1 MLTAIYARKST
12 EQTGVSDEEKSVTRQ
27 IEHAKLYAAKKGW
40 TISEELIFKDEGISG
55 AEFLKRPGFLQL
67 MNASALKPRPA
78 FQCLIMSEESRLG
91 REQIETAYA
100 LKQIIDAGVRV
111 FYYIEDRERRMDS
124 ALDKMQMALCGFAA
138 EMQRERGKQQTYDAL
153 LKKAKAGHVTGGK
166 VFGYDNQDILS
177 AEGTR
182 QHVVR
187 VINEGQAAVV
197 HRIFEMFQERTGL
210 SRIAKQ
216 LNEEQVSPPRGN
228 AGWCPTA
235 IREILLR
242 PLYRGVIVWG
252 ELQWIERGG
261 TKLRRRRAVE
271 DLITV
276 DAPELRIVH
285 EELWNAVQERFRE
298 AKSLSDQYQRK
309 IVFRDKESDYLLS
322 GLARCAH
329 CGGPIEAL
337 GKDYARRKGRTYGC
351 AYHRK
356 RGTAVCRNAVRINQ
370 DRIDKALLHAIGD
383 ALDERILELAIEKAL
398 LQLRTGDTDRLTRRQ
413 SIERELSLIEAYEK
427 NLVDAI
433 AKGQHM
439 DPLLAKLQ
447 AGEARK
453 KGLIAELG
461 QLTRPA
467 DVVTLDEAR
476 LKRELRTRI
485 ADAKGLLGRQ
495 RTEARQILRKLL
507 DQPLQFEA
515 FEDEGGKK
523 GYKVTGR
530 GSYLQLLPGLFAGVS
545 PSVVSPTGFEPVL
558 LP

>member
-1 MLTAIYARKST
+1 MMLAAIYARKST

-40 TISEELIFKDEGISG
+40 RVSDELIFVDDGISG
-55 AEFLKRPGFLQL
+55 AEFVKRPGFIRL
-67 MNASALKPRPA
+67 MNALKPRPA
-78 FQCLIMSEESRLG
+78 FQFLIMSEESRLG
-91 REQIETAYA
+91 RESIETSYA
-100 LKQIIDAGVRV
+100 LKQIMDADVRV
-111 FYYIEDRERRMDS
+111 FFYLENRERTLDNAMDKVMLS
-124 ALDKMQMALCGFAA
+124 LTNFAS
-138 EMQRERGKQQTYDAL
+138 EFERERASLRAFDKSLG
-153 LKKAKAGHVTGGK
+153 KAKAGHVTGGK
-166 VFGYDNQDILS
+166 VFGYDNRDILS
-177 AEGTR
+177 AEGIR
-182 QHVVR
+182 QHVIR
-187 VINEGQAAVV
+187 VINEGQAAIV
-197 HRIFEMFQERTGL
+197 RQIFKMFQERMGL

-216 LNEEQVSPPRGN
+216 LNNEQVSPPRGN
-228 AGWCPTA
+228 SGWCPTA

-242 PLYRGVIVWG
+242 PLYRGTIVWG
-252 ELQWIERGG
+252 ELQKFIRGG
-261 TKLRRRRAVE
+261 TKRRRRRAVE

-276 DAPELRIVH
+276 DAPELRIVP
-285 EELWNAVQERFRE
+285 EELWNAVQDRFKA
-298 AKSLSDQYQRK
+298 AKSLSDHYQRK
-309 IVFRDKESDYLLS
+309 VVFRDKESSYLLS
-322 GLARCAH
+322 GLARCLH

-356 RGTAVCRNAVRINQ
+356 RGAAVCRNAVRINQ

-398 LQLRTGDTDRLTRRQ
+398 HQLRAGDTDRLTRRQ

-439 DPLLAKLQ
+439 DPLLAKLT
-447 AGEARK
+447 AEEARK
-453 KGLIAELG
+453 KDLIAELD
-461 QLTRPA
+461 QFTRPA

-523 GYKVTGR
+523 GYTVTGR

>member
-1 MLTAIYARKST
+1 MLAAIYARKST
-12 EQTGVSDEEKSVTRQ
+12 EQTGVGDEEKSVTRQ
-27 IEHAKLYAAKKGW
+27 IEHAKAYASKKGW
-40 TISEELIFKDEGISG
+40 QVSDELIFVDDGISG
-55 AEFLKRPGFLQL
+55 AEFIKRPEFIRL
-67 MNASALKPRPA
+67 MNTLKPRPA
-78 FQCLIMSEESRLG
+78 FQFLIMSEESRLG

-100 LKQIIDAGVRV
+100 LKQILDAGVRV
-111 FYYIEDRERRMDS
+111 FFYLEDRERTLDS
-124 ALDKMQMALCGFAA
+124 ALDKVMLFLTGFAA
-138 EMQRERGKQQTYDAL
+138 EMERERAKQRTYDAML
-153 LKKAKAGHVTGGK
+153 RKAKAGHVTGGK
-166 VFGYDNQDILS
+166 VFGYDNHEVQTPDGRRL
-177 AEGTR
+177 
-182 QHVVR
+182 HVLR

-197 HRIFEMFQERTGL
+197 RKIFEMFQERMGP

-228 AGWCPTA
+228 TGWCPTA

-252 ELQWIERGG
+252 ELQKVERGG
-261 TKLRRRRAVE
+261 TKQRRRRAVE

-276 DAPELRIVH
+276 DAPELRIVP
-285 EELWNAVQERFRE
+285 EALWGAVQERFRE
-298 AKSLSDQYQRK
+298 AKRLSQEYQQK
-309 IVFRDKESDYLLS
+309 IVFRDKPSDYLLS

-356 RGTAVCRNAVRINQ
+356 RGAAICRNAVRITQ
-370 DRIDKALLHAIGD
+370 DRIDQALVRAIGD

-398 LQLRTGDTDRLTRRQ
+398 LQLRSGDTNRLTRRQ

-439 DPLLAKLQ
+439 DPLLAKLK
-447 AGEARK
+447 AEEARK
-453 KGLIAELG
+453 KDLVAELDR
-461 QLTRPA
+461 LTMPA

-476 LKRELRTRI
+476 LKRELHHRM
-485 ADAKGLLGRQ
+485 ADAKGLIGRQ
-495 RTEARQILRKLL
+495 RAEARQILRKLL

-515 FEDEGGKK
+515 FEEEGGKK
-523 GYKVTGR
+523 GYTVTGR
-530 GSYLQLLPGLFAGVS
+530 GCYLQLLPGMLTGVS